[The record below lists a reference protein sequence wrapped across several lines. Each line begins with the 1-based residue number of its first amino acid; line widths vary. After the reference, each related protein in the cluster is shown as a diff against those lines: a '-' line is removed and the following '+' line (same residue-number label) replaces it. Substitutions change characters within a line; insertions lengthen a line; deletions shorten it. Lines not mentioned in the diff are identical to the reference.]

1 MATLVIQRRELE
13 GRLEKA
19 VRSQSPV
26 LRLPSELLST
36 IFVIGAFGLGEDNA
50 VMVPTLML
58 VWYALAHFASLSR
71 V

>member
-58 VWYALAHFASLSR
+58 VWYVFTHLSSLSR